1 LQEKVGSLY
10 RVVRPAQDSD
20 RIGETSGLVAEAAL
34 ALSTSELVAE
44 RYRPLRPL
52 GSGGSG
58 SVWLA
63 RDERTGL
70 DVALKIVPREGK
82 AATRAEREALAAARL
97 RHERCLRAYG
107 LERDASNVYIAYEY
121 VPGQTMRQALRA
133 GELNDADAVETAA
146 QVLEGLAHAH
156 ARGIVHRDVKPSNVL
171 LAEGEGISA
180 RLLDFGLAQLAEEE
194 SLTATGDVP
203 GTLAYVPPERLVH
216 GESGGPPAD
225 IWAVGAMLWES
236 LAGWHPFW
244 NGSLLETAKRIETGA
259 APLAQ
264 ARPDLPKPLCVL
276 VDRMLALDPAAR
288 PPAAQLAHE
297 LRDTFAERL
306 RRRKTRTTVP
316 ELSVPLRLAAPAA
329 AALFAGWTAAEV
341 AFYPTLFAPL
351 LALIA
356 GALMLVR
363 PRVGLAF
370 TLAVPV
376 LPLGNVSSGLA
387 LVYAAFACAWLAL
400 SWRTPRQG
408 LFLALGPLLA
418 PLLALG
424 LLPLAAQAI
433 RNPVRRALQVVT
445 AVLLATVVAGLRHAS
460 LPFTGTAPPKGLGI
474 AGSTDAVAVAEA
486 LVRFL
491 QSHPAL
497 VLEAVVLAAAAVA
510 IPYVRERGLWW
521 IAGLGAALIACTLLP
536 APTVAAV
543 PLVLAAWATCT
554 VLALG
559 ARG

>member
-1 LQEKVGSLY
+1 
-10 RVVRPAQDSD
+10 
-20 RIGETSGLVAEAAL
+20 VAEPAL
-34 ALSTSELVAE
+34 ALSPSELVAD

-70 DVALKIVPREGK
+70 EVALKIVPREGK

-107 LERDASNVYIAYEY
+107 LDRDSRNVYIAYEY
-121 VPGQTMRQALRA
+121 VPGQTLRQEMRA
-133 GELNDADAVETAA
+133 GNVDDAAAVEIAA

-171 LAEGEGISA
+171 LAEGDRLSA

-225 IWAVGAMLWES
+225 VWAVGTMLWEA

-259 APLAQ
+259 AALAQ
-264 ARPDLPKPLCVL
+264 VRPDLPKPLCAL
-276 VDRMLALDPAAR
+276 VDRMLSVDPAAR
-288 PPAAQLAHE
+288 PPASMLAHE

-306 RRRKTRTTVP
+306 RRRKTRTTIPAVR
-316 ELSVPLRLAAPAA
+316 VPLRLGAPAA
-329 AALFAGWTAAEV
+329 AALFAGWTAASMP
-341 AFYPTLFAPL
+341 FYPGLFVPL
-351 LALIA
+351 LAILA
-356 GALMLVR
+356 GAVTLVR
-363 PRVGLAF
+363 PRLGLAF
-370 TLAVPV
+370 ALAVPV

-387 LVYAAFACAWLAL
+387 LLYGAVACGWLLL

-408 LFLALGPLLA
+408 LFLTLGPVLA
-418 PLLALG
+418 PVLALG
-424 LLPLAAQAI
+424 FLPLASQAI
-433 RNPVRRALQVVT
+433 ESRVRRAIQVVT
-445 AVLLATVVAGLRHAS
+445 AVFVAAIVAGLRHAS
-460 LPFTGTAPPKGLGI
+460 LPFTGARPPKGLGI
-474 AGSTDAVAVAEA
+474 AGSGDPFAVGAA
-486 LVRFL
+486 LLRAL
-491 QSHPAL
+491 GNHPAL
-497 VLEAVVLAAAAVA
+497 LLEAVVLAAAAVA
-510 IPYVRERGLWW
+510 IPYIRDRGLWW
-521 IAGLGAALIACTLLP
+521 NAGFGAAFIAATLLP
-536 APTVAAV
+536 EPSVAAA
-543 PLVLAAWATCT
+543 PLIVAGWATCI
-554 VLALG
+554 VLALR